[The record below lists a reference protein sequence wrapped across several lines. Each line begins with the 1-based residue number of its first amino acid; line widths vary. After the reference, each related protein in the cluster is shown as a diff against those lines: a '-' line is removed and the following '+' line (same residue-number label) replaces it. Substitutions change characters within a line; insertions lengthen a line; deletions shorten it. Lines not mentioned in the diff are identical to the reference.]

1 MNRVNSS
8 CSHCGVVFE
17 QAEGYPR
24 HCVAPSCGAVTYVNP
39 TPVAV
44 VLVPV
49 QYGERVGLL
58 SIRRGVE
65 PCIGKLAIV
74 GGFVDAE
81 ERWQD
86 AAAREVYEEA
96 GVRVDAES
104 IEPFWFTS
112 TEPRPNRVLL
122 FGVAKPIAAA
132 TLPAFEATNETT
144 ERGLIFG
151 PQGLDEVFAFSLH
164 TKAAARWFASKN
176 VTIEHGFV
184 AL

>member
-1 MNRVNSS
+1 MNQVNSF
-8 CSHCGVVFE
+8 CSHCGVGFE
-17 QAEGYPR
+17 AQSGYPR
-24 HCVAPSCGAVTYVNP
+24 TCHSAECGAVTYVNP

-49 QYGERVGLL
+49 QYGDRVGLL
-58 SIRRGVE
+58 TIRRGIE

-86 AAAREVYEEA
+86 AGAREVFEEA
-96 GVRVDAES
+96 GLRIDAQS

-122 FGVAKPIAAA
+122 FGAAKPIAAA
-132 TLPAFEATNETT
+132 ELPAFEPTTETT
-144 ERGLIFG
+144 ERGLVFG
-151 PQGLDEVFAFSLH
+151 PAGLADVFAFSLH
-164 TKAAARWFASKN
+164 TEAAKRWFASREAK
-176 VTIEHGFV
+176 TAHDFV
-184 AL
+184 SL